1 MCVDVEPGY
10 LCSIEGVASTCIAAS
25 PSVAAAR
32 AAAVAAAAVGI
43 AAARGGGG
51 PQEAIRP
58 SRWWSRIVRVVGTGY
73 VSHGPKAAVPRIS
86 DGKIH
91 DEKTTNLR

>member
-32 AAAVAAAAVGI
+32 AAAVAAAAAGV

-58 SRWWSRIVRVVGTGY
+58 SR
-73 VSHGPKAAVPRIS
+73 
-86 DGKIH
+86 
-91 DEKTTNLR
+91 

>member
-10 LCSIEGVASTCIAAS
+10 LCSIEGVESTCIAAS

-32 AAAVAAAAVGI
+32 AAAVAAATAGI

-51 PQEAIRP
+51 PQEYVR
-58 SRWWSRIVRVVGTGY
+58 SNRWSRIV
-73 VSHGPKAAVPRIS
+73 
-86 DGKIH
+86 
-91 DEKTTNLR
+91 